1 MTKLLKIFISG
12 LLVFISINSL
22 YAFEI
27 PFIGGNSEKIILN
40 TNEMNLSYSQYGGF
54 TGSYD
59 LFEVEGKNGFRA
71 TFSIGDNSFIA
82 TNTVIVYT
90 AFFSNANLIEAINK
104 IDTNKPGQALAMGL
118 LILAEFN
125 CDVYKSNQKIN
136 KTGFM
141 TPYFNFEKSIFNNE
155 LIFKDSFNQTYK
167 LKLSDKYKDII
178 YKKIMIYQRKKDELI
193 KQK

>member
-40 TNEMNLSYSQYGGF
+40 TNEMNLTYSQYGGF

-82 TNTVIVYT
+82 TNTVIAYT
-90 AFFSNANLIEAINK
+90 AFFSNANLIEVINK

-136 KTGFM
+136 KIGFM
-141 TPYFNFEKSIFNNE
+141 MPYLDFDKNLFNNE
-155 LIFKDSFNQTYK
+155 LVFKDSFNQTYK
-167 LKLSDKYKDII
+167 LKLSDRYRDII
-178 YKKIMIYQRKKDELI
+178 DKKIMIYQRKKDELI

>member
-141 TPYFNFEKSIFNNE
+141 TPYLDFDKNLFNNE
-155 LIFKDSFNQTYK
+155 LVFKDSFNQTYK

>member
-136 KTGFM
+136 KIGFM
-141 TPYFNFEKSIFNNE
+141 TPYLDFDKNLFNNE
-155 LIFKDSFNQTYK
+155 LVFKDSFNQTYK

>member
-90 AFFSNANLIEAINK
+90 AFFSNANLIEARNK

>member
-82 TNTVIVYT
+82 TNTVIAYT
-90 AFFSNANLIEAINK
+90 AFFSNANLIEVINK

>member
-82 TNTVIVYT
+82 TNTVIAYT
-90 AFFSNANLIEAINK
+90 AFFQMRI
-104 IDTNKPGQALAMGL
+104 
-118 LILAEFN
+118 
-125 CDVYKSNQKIN
+125 
-136 KTGFM
+136 
-141 TPYFNFEKSIFNNE
+141 
-155 LIFKDSFNQTYK
+155 
-167 LKLSDKYKDII
+167 
-178 YKKIMIYQRKKDELI
+178 
-193 KQK
+193 

>member
-40 TNEMNLSYSQYGGF
+40 TNEMDLSYSQYGGF

-71 TFSIGDNSFIA
+71 TFLIGDNSFIA
-82 TNTVIVYT
+82 TNTVIAYT
-90 AFFSNANLIEAINK
+90 AFFSNANLIEVRNK

-136 KTGFM
+136 KIGFM
-141 TPYFNFEKSIFNNE
+141 TPYLDF
-155 LIFKDSFNQTYK
+155 D
-167 LKLSDKYKDII
+167 
-178 YKKIMIYQRKKDELI
+178 
-193 KQK
+193 

>member
-59 LFEVEGKNGFRA
+59 LFEAEGKNGFRA

>member
-90 AFFSNANLIEAINK
+90 AFFSNANLIEVINK